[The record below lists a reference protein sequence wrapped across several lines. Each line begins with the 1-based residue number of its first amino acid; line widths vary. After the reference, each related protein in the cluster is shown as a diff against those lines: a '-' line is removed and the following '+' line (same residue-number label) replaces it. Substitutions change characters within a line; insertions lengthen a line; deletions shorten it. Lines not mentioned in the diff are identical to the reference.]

1 MLKSKKPGLA
11 IVETILV
18 LAISGLM
25 FVVVIGL
32 FSTRK
37 RAQSDDGARQVLS
50 IIAKVRN
57 EAQSGKGPT
66 TEAGKNLLKCNQASS
81 CSGVAAANNE
91 IFGQAIKFYTNS
103 AGTVSYMQVM
113 KLMQN
118 QDQNS
123 KAYGLISAYESEQIN
138 MPGGLLIYAPG
149 GGNPPADYCSGFS
162 SCYSGSLNGVINYQP
177 LGTGKLLQSSGES
190 LALVFKN
197 RTGESYAFAF
207 VNYTN
212 TLGVPSKTAQ
222 YPTAPNPIGAW
233 RVLNNA
239 DNIADYEPD
248 NNGTRQGNL
257 RLALIAPGTGS
268 TLTSKAA
275 NATARYYI
283 NFDLSI
289 PNNQS
294 LEVVK

>member
-118 QDQNS
+118 QNPNS
-123 KAYGLISAYESEQIN
+123 RTYGLISAYESEQIN
-138 MPGGLLIYAPG
+138 MPSGLLIYAPG
-149 GGNPPADYCSGFS
+149 GGNAPADCSGFS
-162 SCYSGSLNGVINYQP
+162 SCYSTSIGGIINYQP
-177 LGTGKLLQSSGES
+177 LDTGQLLQASGES
-190 LALVFKN
+190 LSLVFRN
-197 RTGESYAFAF
+197 RTAESYAFSMTT
-207 VNYTN
+207 YTD
-212 TLGVPSKTAQ
+212 TSGVPTSTGKYT
-222 YPTAPNPIGAW
+222 TSPNPIGAW
-233 RVLNNA
+233 KVLAEA
-239 DNIADYEPD
+239 DNIAQY
-248 NNGTRQGNL
+248 TSSYQGNL
-257 RLALIAPGTGS
+257 RLALIAPGAGS
-268 TLTSKAA
+268 NLNNKAA